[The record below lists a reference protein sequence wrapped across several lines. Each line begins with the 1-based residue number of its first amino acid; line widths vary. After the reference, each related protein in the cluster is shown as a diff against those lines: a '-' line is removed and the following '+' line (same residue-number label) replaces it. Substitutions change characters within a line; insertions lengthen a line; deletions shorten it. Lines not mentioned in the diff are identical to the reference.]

1 MKSLALIGAGAIL
14 GIIPFIWIIL
24 AQRNFIDHLQKELKI
39 QSNQLGLLM
48 KHRDR
53 FHRENSK

>member
-39 QSNQLGLLM
+39 QSNGLLM